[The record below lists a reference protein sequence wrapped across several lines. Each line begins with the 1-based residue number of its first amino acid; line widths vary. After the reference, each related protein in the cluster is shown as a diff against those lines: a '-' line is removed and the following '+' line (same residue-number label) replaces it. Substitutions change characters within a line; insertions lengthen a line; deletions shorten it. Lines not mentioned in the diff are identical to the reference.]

1 MQCFN
6 GANTF
11 QAFPAHLEQMK
22 KKVAALS
29 AQEMDKTD
37 REAWIDYF
45 YAEFQIEPIVMY
57 LESKDIDIREQ
68 TVQAYNT
75 WFRVGRMGP
84 EYIDMPGYRVACK
97 VPFSGDP
104 ELFELRPNPFTL
116 DSFEVDGIEKPGKDG
131 IGYLILGH
139 DFVQRDASAEGIE
152 AHFEQRISAI
162 QSEAEKVNIEA
173 RRFNEGLRD
182 AVENAVD
189 ERIRQID
196 KLADIKRSLNI
207 PLNRVEGAPSA
218 KPVRLKKRKLSFSR
232 PTPNA
237 THETAYCISDADYEA
252 INTIIDDCGSL
263 MEQAP
268 ESFSSLNEEQLRD
281 YLRGMLGTH
290 YDNVTGETFRNKGKT
305 DIHIPFEGHVAYIA
319 ECKIW
324 HGRKAF
330 LAALEQL
337 FSYTTWRDTKV
348 SVIVFNK
355 DNKSFDKVAEEIQG
369 ALDDRSAQVERKSHS
384 LWSCKIQAS
393 DERVM
398 YVVVHAFNL
407 RP

>member
-1 MQCFN
+1 MHCFN
-6 GANTF
+6 GAHTF

-45 YAEFQIEPIVMY
+45 CAEFQIEPIVMY
-57 LESKDIDIREQ
+57 PESKDIDIREQ
-68 TVQAYNT
+68 AVQEHNT
-75 WFRVGRMGP
+75 WFYVGGMGP
-84 EYIDMPGYRVACK
+84 EYFDRPGYKVTCK

-104 ELFELRPNPFTL
+104 RLFELQPNPHTL
-116 DSFEVDGIEKPGKDG
+116 DSFEVDGIEKPGNDG
-131 IGYLILGH
+131 IGYLILSH
-139 DFVQRDASAEGIE
+139 KLAQRDASAEEIK

-162 QSEAEKVNIEA
+162 QSEAEKVDIEV
-173 RRFNEGLRD
+173 RRFNESLRN
-182 AVENAVD
+182 AVEDAVD
-189 ERIRQID
+189 ERIQQID
-196 KLADIKRSLNI
+196 KLASIRRSLSI
-207 PLNRVEGAPSA
+207 PLNRVKGAPYA
-218 KPVRLKKRKLSFSR
+218 KPVRLKKRKLSFGR

-237 THETAYCISDADYEA
+237 THETSYSISDADYEA
-252 INTIIDDCGSL
+252 INTIIEDCGSL

-268 ESFSSLNEEQLRD
+268 GSFLSLNEEQLRD

-305 DIHIPFEGHVAYIA
+305 DIHIPFKGHVAYIA

-330 LAALEQL
+330 LSALEQL

-355 DNKSFDKVAEEIQG
+355 DNKSFDKVVEEIQE
-369 ALDDRSAQVERKSHS
+369 ALEERSAQVERRSHS

-398 YVVVHAFNL
+398 HVVVHAFNL
-407 RP
+407 HP

>member
-6 GANTF
+6 GAHTF
-11 QAFPAHLEQMK
+11 QAFPAHLKRMK
-22 KKVAALS
+22 EKVSGLS

-37 REAWIDYF
+37 REAWIDY
-45 YAEFQIEPIVMY
+45 YCAEFQIDPIVMY
-57 LESKDIDIREQ
+57 PESKTVDIEEKV
-68 TVQAYNT
+68 VQEYNT
-75 WFRVGRMGP
+75 WSQVSRMEP
-84 EYIDMPGYRVACK
+84 KYFDRPGYRVTCK

-104 ELFELRPNPFTL
+104 GLFELQPNPHTL
-116 DSFEVDGIEKPGKDG
+116 DSFEVDRIEKPGNDG
-131 IGYLILGH
+131 IGHLVLSH
-139 DFVQRDASAEGIE
+139 ELMQRDASAEGIE
-152 AHFEQRISAI
+152 AHFEQRINAI
-162 QSEAEKVNIEA
+162 RSEVEKVNIEA

-196 KLADIKRSLNI
+196 KLADIRRGLNI
-207 PLNRVEGAPSA
+207 PLNRVKGAPYA
-218 KPVRLKKRKLSFSR
+218 KPVSLKKRKLSFSR

-237 THETAYCISDADYEA
+237 THEAAHSISDADYEA
-252 INTIIDDCGSL
+252 INTIIGDCGSL

-268 ESFSSLNEEQLRD
+268 ESFASLNEEQLRD

-305 DIHIPFEGHVAYIA
+305 DIHIPFGDHVAYIA

-330 LAALEQL
+330 LSALEQL

-348 SVIVFNK
+348 SVIVFSKENK
-355 DNKSFDKVAEEIQG
+355 NFEKVLEEIQT
-369 ALDDRSAQVERKSHS
+369 ALDERSVQVERKTHS
-384 LWSCKIQAS
+384 LWSCKIQAP

-398 YVVVHAFNL
+398 HVVVQAFNL
-407 RP
+407 RL